1 MGDNRPISHFIIL
14 GLLGLIWGT
23 SFMFVK
29 IALTSITPLSIVA
42 MRISIGALVIFII
55 LSKKGLKLPD
65 NLKIWFHC
73 LAIGLVGTVVPF
85 FLVSWSV
92 QYIDSAIAAIFMSL
106 TPLFTLVLAHYMT
119 HDEKISRYKILGIIC
134 GLGGVI
140 SLFYGTIVA
149 PDRSEFA
156 VAGLI
161 ALLFTALFYSI
172 ASIMIKK
179 LNRVNALSVSAAILI
194 SSAAIIS
201 PIALILEQPWQ
212 LEVSLSSLASVIIL
226 GVFATGI
233 ATIFLVNLIHQAG
246 ATFVAYNTYLIPVVG
261 ILAGYIWLDEALKY
275 SNFASIF
282 FIFLGIFLAEKW
294 EKTARNKN

>member
-1 MGDNRPISHFIIL
+1 MRDNRPISHFITL
-14 GLLGLIWGT
+14 GLLGLVWGS

-29 IALTSITPLSIVA
+29 IALISITPLSIVA

-55 LSKKGLKLPD
+55 LSKKGLKLP
-65 NLKIWFHC
+65 NSLKIWFHC

-85 FLVSWSV
+85 FLVSWSI

-106 TPLFTLVLAHYMT
+106 TPLFTLILAHYMT
-119 HDEKISRYKILGIIC
+119 HDEKISRYKILGVIC

-149 PDRSEFA
+149 PERSEFA
-156 VAGLI
+156 VAGLV

-179 LNRVNALSVSAAILI
+179 LKEEETLSVSAAILLTSTAVI
-194 SSAAIIS
+194 V
-201 PIALILEQPWQ
+201 PIAFIMEQPLQ
-212 LEVSLSSLASVIIL
+212 LEITFSSFAAVVFL

-233 ATIFLVNLIHQAG
+233 ATMFLVNLIHQAG
-246 ATFVAYNTYLIPVVG
+246 ATFVAYNTYLIPIVG